1 MIGILPITRVVGIVA
16 VWYAACVAA
25 VVALIWRIADQPSL
39 LSSVG
44 IAFSGATLLNALLL
58 FVVYIGWKK
67 IWSMYPDL
75 NRLIFPDLNGLWNM
89 SIHWQNAEKSGVVTA
104 KAQIKQDLLRISMEV
119 FSRDSDSET
128 LIALP
133 KRDPESGRPILYYV
147 YRVVPKNIK
156 LDAGAP
162 YEGSAILKMSNA
174 SYDRLSGNYFT
185 SRRGTGHFELSR

>member
-1 MIGILPITRVVGIVA
+1 MISILPITRIVGIIT
-16 VWYAACVAA
+16 VWYAACIAA
-25 VVALIWRIADQPSL
+25 VVALIWKFADQLTL

-44 IAFSGATLLNALLL
+44 IAFSGATVLNALLL

-67 IWSMYPDL
+67 IWSMFPGL

-89 SIHWQNAEKSGVVTA
+89 SIHWQNAEKSGFVTA
-104 KAQIKQDLLRISMEV
+104 TAQIKQDLLRVSMEV

-156 LDAGAP
+156 VDAGSS
-162 YEGSAILKMSNA
+162 YEGSAILKVSNA

-185 SRRGTGHFELSR
+185 SRRGTGHFELRR

>member
-1 MIGILPITRVVGIVA
+1 MISILPITRIVGIVA
-16 VWYAACVAA
+16 VWYAACVA
-25 VVALIWRIADQPSL
+25 VVVTLIWKFGDHPTL
-39 LSSVG
+39 WSSVG
-44 IAFSGATLLNALLL
+44 IAFSGATMLNALLL
-58 FVVYIGWKK
+58 FLVYIGWQR
-67 IWSMYPDL
+67 IWAIFPEL
-75 NRLIFPDLNGLWNM
+75 NRLIFPDLNGSWNM
-89 SIHWQNAEKSGVVTA
+89 NIHWQNPEGNGFVTA

-156 LDAGAP
+156 IDAGAS

-174 SYDRLSGNYFT
+174 SYDRLGGNYFT